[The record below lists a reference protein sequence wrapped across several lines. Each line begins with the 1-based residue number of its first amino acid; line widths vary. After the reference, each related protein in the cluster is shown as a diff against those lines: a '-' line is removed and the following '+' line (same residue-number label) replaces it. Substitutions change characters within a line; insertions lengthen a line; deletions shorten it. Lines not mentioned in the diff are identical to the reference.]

1 MLKVMRDSF
10 HQLKWILLAVVAA
23 FIIGFVFIDMGLG
36 GARSGQE
43 SERAYAA
50 RVNGSTISYREYQR
64 ALYNITERYKQM
76 YGQQLGED
84 QLQAMGL
91 QKQVLDMLVDQRLLL
106 QEADRLHLTASQE
119 ELRKKILEN
128 PTLNPGGKFVGSELY
143 SQYVRMMNYNDPAEF
158 EEDLSREITLSKM
171 QSAMTDSV
179 VISPKAAEAE
189 YRRVSENAKIRYVL
203 YPALRE
209 MGGVAVTDADV
220 TAYYNANSKKYVH
233 SEQRELRYL
242 IADYTKLRSMIQPS
256 EQQLRDKYEAQ
267 KADFTNP
274 PSVHVLHLLIK
285 VAPTA
290 TPEQDAAAKAKAEGL
305 VAQLKAGGDFA
316 ALAKANSQDPSSAS
330 NGGDMGWFNQGQMVD
345 AFDQKVFS
353 APLNSIEMVRTPEYG
368 YHIVKVLDRKP
379 AGVKSF
385 EEVRAQIA
393 QQLADQLSKDQAR
406 DAIAK
411 VAQQVRDTHPKTADD
426 FSKLANDKVASNDT
440 KWFQKSDSVPS
451 LGYNTVVSQWAFQAK
466 PNDTSDVIGTSRGPA
481 IFFLAG
487 VRPGAVSALEEVKD
501 KVAMDARN
509 DKAMELAKQKLQAAM
524 AGAANIDAVGAK
536 VGVPAADTTVQRQGV
551 AIGIQGDTSTLLEA
565 AMNANVGEVKGPVV
579 TGTGVIAFQVTEQ
592 KKATPQELES
602 NRQSYADQL
611 RNQQAHSLRQSLLQ
625 RLRKT
630 AKIDVNDKLLATAQK
645 GA

>member
-23 FIIGFVFIDMGLG
+23 FIISFVFIDMGLG

-64 ALYNITERYKQM
+64 ALYNMTEYYKRM
-76 YGQQLGED
+76 YGQQFNED
-84 QLQAMGL
+84 MLEQMGL

-128 PTLNPGGKFVGSELY
+128 PTLNPDGKFVGNELY
-143 SQYVRMMNYNDPAEF
+143 ARYVRMMNYNDPAEF
-158 EEDLSREITLSKM
+158 EEDLSREITLTKM

-179 VISPKAAEAE
+179 VVSPKAAEAE
-189 YRRVSENAKIRYVL
+189 YRRISENAKIRYVL
-203 YPALRE
+203 YPAMRE
-209 MGGVAVTDADV
+209 MGGVAVSDAEL

-242 IADYTKLRSMIQPS
+242 IADYTKLRSMIQPT
-256 EQQLRDKYEAQ
+256 EQQLRAKYESQ

-274 PSVHVLHLLIK
+274 PSAHVLHILIK
-285 VAPTA
+285 VDPNA

-305 VAQLKAGGDFA
+305 VAQLKAGGDWA
-316 ALAKANSQDPSSAS
+316 ALAKANSQDPSSSS

-353 APLNSIEMVRTPEYG
+353 APINSVELVRTPEYG
-368 YHIVKVLDRKP
+368 YHIIKVLDRKP
-379 AGVKSF
+379 AGVKPF
-385 EEVRAQIA
+385 EEVRMQLA
-393 QQLADQLSKDQAR
+393 QQLVEQLSKDQAR

-411 VAQQVRDTHPKTADD
+411 VAQQIRDAKPKTADE
-426 FSKLANDKVASNDT
+426 FSELANDKVVSNDT
-440 KWFQKSDSVPS
+440 KWFQKADAVPG

-466 PNDTSDVIGTSRGPA
+466 PNETSDVIGTSRGPA
-481 IFFLAG
+481 IFFVEA
-487 VRPGAVSALEEVKD
+487 VRPGAVSALDEVKE
-501 KVAMDARN
+501 KVMMDART
-509 DKAMELAKQKLQAAM
+509 DKAVEVAKQKLQNAM
-524 AGAANIDAVGAK
+524 AGAPNIDAVGAK
-536 VGVPAADTTVQRQGV
+536 IGIPATETTVQRQGV
-551 AIGIQGDTSTLLEA
+551 AAGIQGDTTALLEA
-565 AMNANVGEVKGPVV
+565 AMAANVGELKGPIV
-579 TGTGVIAFQVTEQ
+579 TGNGVIAFQVTEQ
-592 KKATPQELES
+592 KKVTPQELDA
-602 NRQSYADQL
+602 NRQAYADQL
-611 RNQQAHSLRQSLLQ
+611 RQQEARSLRQSLLQ
-625 RLRKT
+625 RLKKT
-630 AKIDVNDKLLATAQK
+630 AKIDVNDKLLATPQK